1 MKFVYTVNAKP
12 ENANGEERNSTL
24 TINTKDP
31 ERAIFLDNL
40 SHGIFFEVS
49 GFINT
54 IANFCRY
61 KNYAEEDGSYN
72 PDDYGI
78 PDEIEFASLEITDED
93 NNEKLLMTA
102 NNQSGYIFFSMNDGP
117 VIKCQYDGYVISD
130 LDPSIKIHVGISLN
144 KNCPSI
150 SDYLGYHLVIFDIAL
165 RDIQCSD
172 EMYSKFDDTYKLDC
186 VDRMLHKQ
194 RTSVAVTMCAYM
206 SWCDVFCFSSRDH
219 GDADDRTTFEWLK
232 DAILECIDGIPSVKS
247 TSNKIFCFNQIIDKE
262 FIGIQYV
269 PEFFKYG
276 DSPFVQSAIELLK
289 SFVNNDDENSDAEI
303 IPVPISFDEE
313 DFDKGRKAIKD
324 KISDYLISHG
334 ITGANVDGI
343 ANTIISSYL
352 ERKNKTD
359 EGDPGVFIGGID
371 ILYNPE
377 THKFDS
383 FEKIKNIDISK
394 DDILNI
400 ASSEFKDDAI
410 NDLIQDLRER
420 NRVSDDVTDDEIRN
434 IINSIID
441 DHIDDDDEND
451 DGGNE

>member
-40 SHGIFFEVS
+40 SHGIFFELG

-54 IANFCRY
+54 VANFCRY

-93 NNEKLLMTA
+93 NNEKLLMTV

-117 VIKCQYDGYVISD
+117 VIKCQYDGYVVSD
-130 LDPSIKIHVGISLN
+130 LDSSIKIHVGISLN

-165 RDIQCSD
+165 RDIQCSN

-232 DAILECIDGIPSVKS
+232 DAILECIDEIPSVKS

-262 FIGIQYV
+262 FTGIQYV
-269 PEFFKYG
+269 PEFFKG
-276 DSPFVQSAIELLK
+276 DSPFVQNAIELLK
-289 SFVNNDDENSDAEI
+289 SFVNDDDDRE
-303 IPVPISFDEE
+303 
-313 DFDKGRKAIKD
+313 AIKD

-343 ANTIISSYL
+343 TNTIVSSYL
-352 ERKNKTD
+352 ERKNKAD

-383 FEKIKNIDISK
+383 FEKIKNIDISQ

-420 NRVSDDVTDDEIRN
+420 NRVSDDVTDDDIRN
-434 IINSIID
+434 ILNSIID

>member
-54 IANFCRY
+54 VANFCRY
-61 KNYAEEDGSYN
+61 KNYTEEDGSYN

-78 PDEIEFASLEITDED
+78 PDEIEFASLEIIDED

-117 VIKCQYDGYVISD
+117 VIKCQYDGYVVSD
-130 LDPSIKIHVGISLN
+130 LDSSIKIHVGISLN

-150 SDYLGYHLVIFDIAL
+150 SNYLGYHLIIFDIAL
-165 RDIQCSD
+165 RDIQCSN
-172 EMYSKFDDTYKLDC
+172 EMYDKFDDTYKLDC

-219 GDADDRTTFEWLK
+219 GDVDDRTTFEWLK

-262 FIGIQYV
+262 FTGIQYV

-289 SFVNNDDENSDAEI
+289 SFTNDDDSNAEI
-303 IPVPISFDEE
+303 VPIPISFNEE
-313 DFDKGRKAIKD
+313 DFDKGREAIKD

-343 ANTIISSYL
+343 TNTIVSSYL
-352 ERKNKTD
+352 ERKNKAD

-383 FEKIKNIDISK
+383 FEKIKNIDISQ

-420 NRVSDDVTDDEIRN
+420 NRVSDDVTDDDIRN
-434 IINSIID
+434 ILNSIID

>member
-12 ENANGEERNSTL
+12 ENANGEERNNTL

-54 IANFCRY
+54 VANFCRY

-72 PDDYGI
+72 PDDYRI
-78 PDEIEFASLEITDED
+78 PDEIEFASLEIIDED
-93 NNEKLLMTA
+93 NNEKLLMTV

-117 VIKCQYDGYVISD
+117 VIKCQYDGYVVSD
-130 LDPSIKIHVGISLN
+130 LDSSIKIHVGISLN

-165 RDIQCSD
+165 RDIQCSN

-232 DAILECIDGIPSVKS
+232 DAILECIDEIPSVKS

-262 FIGIQYV
+262 FTGIQYV
-269 PEFFKYG
+269 PEFFKG
-276 DSPFVQSAIELLK
+276 DSPFVQNAIELLK
-289 SFVNNDDENSDAEI
+289 SFVNDDDDRE
-303 IPVPISFDEE
+303 
-313 DFDKGRKAIKD
+313 AIKD
-324 KISDYLISHG
+324 KISDYLISRG

-343 ANTIISSYL
+343 TNTIVSSYL
-352 ERKNKTD
+352 ERKNKAD
-359 EGDPGVFIGGID
+359 EGDPGVFIGGIE

-377 THKFDS
+377 TNKFDS
-383 FEKIKNIDISK
+383 FEKIKNIDISQ

-420 NRVSDDVTDDEIRN
+420 NRVSDDVTDDDIRN
-434 IINSIID
+434 ILNSIID